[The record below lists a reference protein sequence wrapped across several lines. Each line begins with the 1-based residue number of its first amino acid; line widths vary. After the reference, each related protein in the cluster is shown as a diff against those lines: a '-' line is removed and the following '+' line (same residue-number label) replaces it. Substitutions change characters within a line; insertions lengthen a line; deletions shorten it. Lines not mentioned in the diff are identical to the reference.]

1 MDWKVAFPLHP
12 EYRTLPMVWY
22 VPPLSPIQSAAEN
35 GGIDVDDDRMPDV
48 RSLRIPLKYLANL
61 LTAGDEAP
69 VALALE
75 RMLAMRAYMRRKH
88 VDGVL
93 DAGIVGRVGLSEHQV
108 EEMYRYMAIA
118 DYEDRFVIPT
128 SHKELGEQ
136 AYDQR
141 GTCGFSFGS
150 GCSEGN
156 STFSLFGQDTRKT
169 RGERAS

>member
-1 MDWKVAFPLHP
+1 MSDRCASPL
-12 EYRTLPMVWY
+12 
-22 VPPLSPIQSAAEN
+22 Q
-35 GGIDVDDDRMPDV
+35 
-48 RSLRIPLKYLANL
+48 YLANL
-61 LTAGDEAP
+61 LTAGDEKP
-69 VALALE
+69 VAFALE
-75 RMLAMRAYMRRKH
+75 RMLAMRMFMRRKH

-93 DAGIVGRVGLSEHQV
+93 DQSVLDRVGLSQYQV

-128 SHKELGEQ
+128 SHKELSEQ

-141 GTCGFSFGS
+141 GICGFSFGA

-156 STFSLFGQDTRKT
+156 STFSLFGQDTRRT